1 MIRQPYA
8 GVYAG
13 GVDPRWL
20 LRVAEKRGTARLGF
34 AADPENLY
42 GILILAAAHG
52 ATICN
57 QHAGRIELKG
67 VDARQIENMCC
78 LALLPHDR
86 GAATGAFYIEQFRV
100 VASGHV
106 GAAQRLGNGFKGVA
120 LHINLPAGF
129 ACGQ

>member
-1 MIRQPYA
+1 MIRQPFA

-20 LRVAEKRGTARLGF
+20 RVAEEWGAARLRI

-42 GILILAAAHG
+42 RILIFAAAHG
-52 ATICN
+52 ATVCN

-67 VDARQIENMCC
+67 VYARQIENMCS
-78 LALLPHDR
+78 LTLLPHDR

-100 VASGHV
+100 VA
-106 GAAQRLGNGFKGVA
+106 
-120 LHINLPAGF
+120 
-129 ACGQ
+129 

>member
-20 LRVAEKRGTARLGF
+20 LRIGEKWRTARLGF

-42 GILILAAAHG
+42 GILIFAAAHG
-52 ATICN
+52 ATVCN

-67 VDARQIENMCC
+67 VDSRQIENMCR
-78 LALLPHDR
+78 LALFPHDR
-86 GAATGAFYIEQFRV
+86 GDATGAFYIEQFRV
-100 VASGHV
+100 VA
-106 GAAQRLGNGFKGVA
+106 
-120 LHINLPAGF
+120 
-129 ACGQ
+129 